1 MFKYLQPPN
10 YQKGVVIVIVDTVAW
25 SCIIIVVEKQLLWLK
40 EKCQGQKEKEKLY
53 FDTNGHWLTKQSQI

>member
-40 EKCQGQKEKEKLY
+40 EKCQGQKETEKLY
-53 FDTNGHWLTKQSQI
+53 FDTNGHWLTKQSHI